1 MLQALERR
9 LQTPKEK
16 AVAAL
21 AAAKS
26 STDPTCIASARLRAL
41 RHNSRGKQRDGLGE
55 LLRAGVSCDGALVL
69 QALERRLQTPKEK
82 AVAALVA
89 AKSSTD
95 PALIASARLRVLRHN
110 TPVKRSD
117 DLDDL
122 LGVVVCDD
130 GAEVVRALRQKN
142 ETRLEA
148 LRAHYQR
155 YSGRSKEGAA
165 AAATALAAA
174 TSSTDL
180 AQIASK
186 RVGALRYESPAKRR
200 DGLAELLRA
209 GVSGDG
215 AKVVRAL
222 RCKAVAS
229 LEADREWHRRLR
241 HEKYQRRLLAAAAYV
256 AEKVEDVPAHLDEK
270 RGEDAAM
277 IADELQLARD
287 AMPRGKVLRGYIGI
301 TQRTLEAEAYD
312 VQHRDYIVA
321 QLGEGA
327 HCLEPIELF
336 IEPVRYFARAREW
349 AAQVSMASTARKECL
364 FEKFAVGGC
373 FEEGLLVRGYLLLWY
388 VPGRSPP
395 PTRGPA
401 PPDDVEAE
409 WRARTFFAGA
419 VQAVP
424 EPSEDDL
431 QPLTL
436 HRDEATATWCLY
448 SVMTRGPFLKRAWST
463 NLEDLRNRRVRSTVE
478 LCDDADAA
486 KAEARRVVAMK
497 ERKYEEN
504 PWKLWDTEE
513 HLWNWASVDH
523 TRSGDDD
530 DVDGVSPAPL
540 DGDADG
546 AAPAPAPASEP
557 PTPLRRLEPPAA
569 YRAAKRY
576 RHIRKD
582 GVPIQYVGS
591 PVPVALPVVALP
603 PPLSPPTPLRAAQR
617 PGRAAL
623 PPPSPPPASEPP
635 TPLRRLE
642 PTAAYRA
649 AKRYRHI
656 REDGVPIQYNGR
668 LPSRPA

>member
-1 MLQALERR
+1 
-9 LQTPKEK
+9 
-16 AVAAL
+16 
-21 AAAKS
+21 
-26 STDPTCIASARLRAL
+26 
-41 RHNSRGKQRDGLGE
+41 
-55 LLRAGVSCDGALVL
+55 
-69 QALERRLQTPKEK
+69 
-82 AVAALVA
+82 
-89 AKSSTD
+89 
-95 PALIASARLRVLRHN
+95 
-110 TPVKRSD
+110 
-117 DLDDL
+117 
-122 LGVVVCDD
+122 
-130 GAEVVRALRQKN
+130 
-142 ETRLEA
+142 
-148 LRAHYQR
+148 
-155 YSGRSKEGAA
+155 
-165 AAATALAAA
+165 
-174 TSSTDL
+174 
-180 AQIASK
+180 
-186 RVGALRYESPAKRR
+186 VGALRYESPAKRR

-576 RHIRKD
+576 RHIR
-582 GVPIQYVGS
+582 
-591 PVPVALPVVALP
+591 
-603 PPLSPPTPLRAAQR
+603 
-617 PGRAAL
+617 
-623 PPPSPPPASEPP
+623 
-635 TPLRRLE
+635 
-642 PTAAYRA
+642 
-649 AKRYRHI
+649 
-656 REDGVPIQYNGR
+656 EDGVPIQYNGR